1 MQPQQWVGW
10 PNAPDTLFQ
19 LRLHAGPYMAR
30 RTSRSRNHV
39 ANEFAVKPGG
49 LNFFFASSRYS
60 LLRVGFSFLIL
71 QAAEGSATPTN
82 PTYVADQLLGAI
94 WTLSFEGV
102 RAIRI
107 QLPRKT
113 RSQSNKM

>member
-49 LNFFFASSRYS
+49 LNFFLPLHDIACFASA
-60 LLRVGFSFLIL
+60 FHFLSCKPPKEAPRRPIL
-71 QAAEGSATPTN
+71 H
-82 PTYVADQLLGAI
+82 
-94 WTLSFEGV
+94 
-102 RAIRI
+102 
-107 QLPRKT
+107 
-113 RSQSNKM
+113 M